1 MNNIQEIKE
10 FADMAK
16 KIIRKMTSENPCGEG
31 RITLLNRRYVMLSTD
46 YFPFDLTKDL
56 EEIFGVAGDTL
67 LFKGGKRIGKDLYE
81 HYSPLAEKYDLDIR
95 DLISAVGYYFGWGIG
110 RVVERE
116 EGVYKIH
123 MYDSFE
129 ADSFIKRNG
138 GAKKPVCHFLRGV
151 ISGLIESI
159 EKREYRSKEVKC
171 AAMGDE
177 YCEFVFEPR

>member
-1 MNNIQEIKE
+1 MLDKREIKE
-10 FADMAK
+10 IDDNAR
-16 KIIRKMTSENPCGEG
+16 KIIRKFAPENPCGEG
-31 RITLLNRRYVMLSTD
+31 RITLLKRRYVMLSTD

-67 LFKGGKRIGKDLYE
+67 LFKGGKSVGTDIYE
-81 HYSPLAEKYDLDIR
+81 RYHDLAEKYNVDIR
-95 DLISAVGYYFGWGIG
+95 DLISAVGYYFGWGTG
-110 RVVERE
+110 KVVERKD
-116 EGVYKIH
+116 GVYKIH

-151 ISGLIESI
+151 INGLIESI
-159 EKREYRSKEVKC
+159 EKREYKSKETKC

-177 YCEFVFEPR
+177 YCEFIFEPK